1 MPTYAVLWEKGTKHD
16 FKSLGRQAAEQIRA
30 AVETKLVHDPRQ
42 GKQLQGDFSPV
53 IELGHI
59 ASSTPSP
66 RQNWSYGL

>member
-42 GKQLQGDFSPV
+42 GKQLAKGA
-53 IELGHI
+53 E
-59 ASSTPSP
+59 
-66 RQNWSYGL
+66 